1 MKRTILTAVSLLFLF
16 VLPPH
21 LSAGPRSWQQ
31 AQKIAERIGC
41 WAKNSVAPMTPGN
54 VFLKMGDKETAV
66 PLKLTNWGDT
76 EVTSISYTFYYT
88 DKQVSEGPFVLNLD
102 QTLKDGETREVKI
115 PIKPG
120 QKLGKEELLFN
131 ITQVNGQYN
140 EASAGYAYLTCCT
153 VNKMPHKR
161 VLVEDYAGMWCWH
174 CPIGLVATDAIARM
188 YPDDVV
194 AVSVHKTDDIS
205 KVVSRGVYEGL
216 IDRYAVTVPA
226 VWVARDNKA
235 AGFDITDAFKIEK
248 SKVTYMNMEVDAEW
262 DENGNNIRVKTQVE
276 PCMLP
281 DEGETFAIGYVMT
294 ASGLS
299 DDKWRQESNYAEY
312 SSDSY
317 KDAPEEMKFYADAAN
332 YVEGW
337 SQVKGMVY
345 NHVAIE
351 SQGMDNGLEDSKMTD
366 FRADEVKTHST
377 TFEGVNK
384 YSVIRDRSK
393 IEIAAVL
400 FNTKT
405 GKIEN
410 AARCSVRNHGTTGI
424 RPNLVQ
430 EQKKTEGIYDMQGRK
445 VNGKPTPGIY
455 IVNGK
460 KTVIR

>member
-1 MKRTILTAVSLLFLF
+1 MKRTILTAVSLLILF

-21 LSAGPRSWQQ
+21 LSAGPQSWQQ

-54 VFLKMGDKETAV
+54 VFLKMGDTETVV

-76 EVTSISYTFYYT
+76 EVSSISYTFYYT
-88 DKQVSEGPFVLNLD
+88 DKQVSEGPFVLNFD
-102 QTLKDGETREVKI
+102 QPLKDGETREVKI

-120 QKLGKEELLFN
+120 PKLGKEEVLFN

-205 KVVSRGVYEGL
+205 KVVSRWVYEGL
-216 IDRYAVTVPA
+216 IDRYAVMVPA

-235 AGFDITDAFKIEK
+235 AGFDIT
-248 SKVTYMNMEVDAEW
+248 
-262 DENGNNIRVKTQVE
+262 
-276 PCMLP
+276 
-281 DEGETFAIGYVMT
+281 
-294 ASGLS
+294 
-299 DDKWRQESNYAEY
+299 
-312 SSDSY
+312 
-317 KDAPEEMKFYADAAN
+317 DAAN

-430 EQKKTEGIYDMQGRK
+430 EQKKQEGIYDMQGRK

>member
-1 MKRTILTAVSLLFLF
+1 MKRTILTAVSLLILF

-21 LSAGPRSWQQ
+21 LSAGPQSWQQ

-88 DKQVSEGPFVLNLD
+88 DKQVSEGPFVLNFD
-102 QTLKDGETREVKI
+102 QPLKNGETREVKI

-205 KVVSRGVYEGL
+205 KVVSRWVYEGL
-216 IDRYAVTVPA
+216 IDRYAVTVPS

-235 AGFDITDAFKIEK
+235 AGFDIT
-248 SKVTYMNMEVDAEW
+248 
-262 DENGNNIRVKTQVE
+262 
-276 PCMLP
+276 
-281 DEGETFAIGYVMT
+281 
-294 ASGLS
+294 
-299 DDKWRQESNYAEY
+299 
-312 SSDSY
+312 
-317 KDAPEEMKFYADAAN
+317 DAAN

>member
-1 MKRTILTAVSLLFLF
+1 MKRTILTAVSLLILF

-21 LSAGPRSWQQ
+21 LSAGPQSWQQ

-54 VFLKMGDKETAV
+54 VFLKMGDKETVV

-88 DKQVSEGPFVLNLD
+88 DKQVSEGPFVLNFD
-102 QTLKDGETREVKI
+102 QPLKDGETREVKI

-205 KVVSRGVYEGL
+205 KVVSRLVYEGL
-216 IDRYAVTVPA
+216 IDCYAVTVPA

-235 AGFDITDAFKIEK
+235 AGFDIT
-248 SKVTYMNMEVDAEW
+248 
-262 DENGNNIRVKTQVE
+262 
-276 PCMLP
+276 
-281 DEGETFAIGYVMT
+281 
-294 ASGLS
+294 
-299 DDKWRQESNYAEY
+299 
-312 SSDSY
+312 
-317 KDAPEEMKFYADAAN
+317 DAAN

-445 VNGKPTPGIY
+445 VNSKPTPGIY

-460 KTVIR
+460 KMVIR

>member
-1 MKRTILTAVSLLFLF
+1 MKRTILTAVSLLILF

-21 LSAGPRSWQQ
+21 LSAEPQSWQQ

-54 VFLKMGDKETAV
+54 VFLKMGDKETVV

-88 DKQVSEGPFVLNLD
+88 DKQVSEGPFVLNFD
-102 QTLKDGETREVKI
+102 QPLKNGETREVKI

-205 KVVSRGVYEGL
+205 KVVSRSVYEGL

-235 AGFDITDAFKIEK
+235 AGFDIT
-248 SKVTYMNMEVDAEW
+248 
-262 DENGNNIRVKTQVE
+262 
-276 PCMLP
+276 
-281 DEGETFAIGYVMT
+281 
-294 ASGLS
+294 
-299 DDKWRQESNYAEY
+299 
-312 SSDSY
+312 
-317 KDAPEEMKFYADAAN
+317 DAAN

-424 RPNLVQ
+424 RSNLVQ
-430 EQKKTEGIYDMQGRK
+430 EQKKQEGIYDMQGRK

>member
-1 MKRTILTAVSLLFLF
+1 MKRTILTAVSLLILF

-21 LSAGPRSWQQ
+21 LSAGPQSWQQ

-54 VFLKMGDKETAV
+54 VFLKMGDKETVV

-88 DKQVSEGPFVLNLD
+88 DKQVSEGPFVLNFD
-102 QTLKDGETREVKI
+102 QPLKDGETREVKI

-194 AVSVHKTDDIS
+194 AVSIHKTDDIS
-205 KVVSRGVYEGL
+205 KVVSRRVYEGL

-235 AGFDITDAFKIEK
+235 AGFDIT
-248 SKVTYMNMEVDAEW
+248 
-262 DENGNNIRVKTQVE
+262 
-276 PCMLP
+276 
-281 DEGETFAIGYVMT
+281 
-294 ASGLS
+294 
-299 DDKWRQESNYAEY
+299 
-312 SSDSY
+312 
-317 KDAPEEMKFYADAAN
+317 DAAN

-351 SQGMDNGLEDSKMTD
+351 SQGMDNGLEDSKMTG

-430 EQKKTEGIYDMQGRK
+430 KQKKTEGIYDMQGRK

>member
-1 MKRTILTAVSLLFLF
+1 MKRTILTAVSLLILF

-21 LSAGPRSWQQ
+21 LSAGPQSWQQ

-54 VFLKMGDKETAV
+54 VFLKMGDKETVV

-88 DKQVSEGPFVLNLD
+88 DKQVSEGPFVLNFD
-102 QTLKDGETREVKI
+102 QPLKDGETREVKI

-194 AVSVHKTDDIS
+194 AVSVHKTGDIS
-205 KVVSRGVYEGL
+205 KVVSRSVYEGL

-235 AGFDITDAFKIEK
+235 AGFDIT
-248 SKVTYMNMEVDAEW
+248 
-262 DENGNNIRVKTQVE
+262 
-276 PCMLP
+276 
-281 DEGETFAIGYVMT
+281 
-294 ASGLS
+294 
-299 DDKWRQESNYAEY
+299 
-312 SSDSY
+312 
-317 KDAPEEMKFYADAAN
+317 DAAN

-430 EQKKTEGIYDMQGRK
+430 EQKKPEGIYDMQGRK

>member
-1 MKRTILTAVSLLFLF
+1 MKRTILTAVSLLILF

-88 DKQVSEGPFVLNLD
+88 DKQVSEGPFVLHLD
-102 QTLKDGETREVKI
+102 QPLKDGETREVKI

-120 QKLGKEELLFN
+120 QKLGKEEVLFN

-140 EASAGYAYLTCCT
+140 EASAGYTYLTCCT

-161 VLVEDYAGMWCWH
+161 VLVEDYAGMWCPH

-205 KVVSRGVYEGL
+205 KVVSRWVYEGL

-235 AGFDITDAFKIEK
+235 AGFDIT
-248 SKVTYMNMEVDAEW
+248 
-262 DENGNNIRVKTQVE
+262 
-276 PCMLP
+276 
-281 DEGETFAIGYVMT
+281 
-294 ASGLS
+294 
-299 DDKWRQESNYAEY
+299 
-312 SSDSY
+312 
-317 KDAPEEMKFYADAAN
+317 DAAN

>member
-1 MKRTILTAVSLLFLF
+1 MKRTILTAVSLLILF

-21 LSAGPRSWQQ
+21 LSAGPQSWQQ

-54 VFLKMGDKETAV
+54 VFLKMGDKETVV

-88 DKQVSEGPFVLNLD
+88 DKQVSEGPFVLNFD
-102 QTLKDGETREVKI
+102 QPLKDGETREVKI
-115 PIKPG
+115 PIKLG
-120 QKLGKEELLFN
+120 QKLGKEEVLFN

-153 VNKMPHKR
+153 VNKMLHKR

-205 KVVSRGVYEGL
+205 KVVSRWVYEGL

-235 AGFDITDAFKIEK
+235 AGFDIT
-248 SKVTYMNMEVDAEW
+248 
-262 DENGNNIRVKTQVE
+262 
-276 PCMLP
+276 
-281 DEGETFAIGYVMT
+281 
-294 ASGLS
+294 
-299 DDKWRQESNYAEY
+299 
-312 SSDSY
+312 
-317 KDAPEEMKFYADAAN
+317 DAAN

-393 IEIAAVL
+393 IEIAVVL

-430 EQKKTEGIYDMQGRK
+430 KQKKTEGIYDMQGRK

>member
-1 MKRTILTAVSLLFLF
+1 MKRTILTAVSLLILF

-21 LSAGPRSWQQ
+21 LSAGPQSWQQ

-88 DKQVSEGPFVLNLD
+88 DKQVSEGPFVLHLD
-102 QTLKDGETREVKI
+102 QPLKDGETREVKI

-235 AGFDITDAFKIEK
+235 AGFDITDA
-248 SKVTYMNMEVDAEW
+248 
-262 DENGNNIRVKTQVE
+262 
-276 PCMLP
+276 
-281 DEGETFAIGYVMT
+281 
-294 ASGLS
+294 
-299 DDKWRQESNYAEY
+299 
-312 SSDSY
+312 
-317 KDAPEEMKFYADAAN
+317 AN

-377 TFEGVNK
+377 TFEGVNQ

-430 EQKKTEGIYDMQGRK
+430 EQKKPEGIYDMQGRK

>member
-1 MKRTILTAVSLLFLF
+1 MKRTILTAVSLLILF

-21 LSAGPRSWQQ
+21 LSAGPQSWQQ

-54 VFLKMGDKETAV
+54 VFLKMGDKETVV

-88 DKQVSEGPFVLNLD
+88 DKQVSEGPFVLNFD
-102 QTLKDGETREVKI
+102 QPLKDGETREVKI

-205 KVVSRGVYEGL
+205 KVVSRWVYEGL
-216 IDRYAVTVPA
+216 IDRYAVTVPS
-226 VWVARDNKA
+226 VWLARDNKA
-235 AGFDITDAFKIEK
+235 AGFDIT
-248 SKVTYMNMEVDAEW
+248 
-262 DENGNNIRVKTQVE
+262 
-276 PCMLP
+276 
-281 DEGETFAIGYVMT
+281 
-294 ASGLS
+294 
-299 DDKWRQESNYAEY
+299 
-312 SSDSY
+312 
-317 KDAPEEMKFYADAAN
+317 DAAN

-377 TFEGVNK
+377 TFEGVNQ

>member
-1 MKRTILTAVSLLFLF
+1 MKRTILTAVSLLILF

-21 LSAGPRSWQQ
+21 LSAGPQSWQQ

-54 VFLKMGDKETAV
+54 VFLKMGDKETVV

-88 DKQVSEGPFVLNLD
+88 DKQVSEGPFVLNFD
-102 QTLKDGETREVKI
+102 QPLKDGETREVKI

-205 KVVSRGVYEGL
+205 KVVSRLVYEGL
-216 IDRYAVTVPA
+216 IDRYAVTVPS

-235 AGFDITDAFKIEK
+235 AGFDIT
-248 SKVTYMNMEVDAEW
+248 
-262 DENGNNIRVKTQVE
+262 
-276 PCMLP
+276 
-281 DEGETFAIGYVMT
+281 
-294 ASGLS
+294 
-299 DDKWRQESNYAEY
+299 
-312 SSDSY
+312 
-317 KDAPEEMKFYADAAN
+317 DAAN

-430 EQKKTEGIYDMQGRK
+430 EQKKQEGIFDMQGRK

>member
-1 MKRTILTAVSLLFLF
+1 
-16 VLPPH
+16 
-21 LSAGPRSWQQ
+21 
-31 AQKIAERIGC
+31 
-41 WAKNSVAPMTPGN
+41 MTPGN

-88 DKQVSEGPFVLNLD
+88 DKQVSEGPFVLHFD
-102 QTLKDGETREVKI
+102 QPLKDGETREVKI

-161 VLVEDYAGMWCWH
+161 VLVEDYAGMLCSH

-194 AVSVHKTDDIS
+194 AVSVHKIDDIS
-205 KVVSRGVYEGL
+205 KVVSRWVYEGL
-216 IDRYAVTVPA
+216 IARYAVTVPA

-235 AGFDITDAFKIEK
+235 AGFDIT
-248 SKVTYMNMEVDAEW
+248 
-262 DENGNNIRVKTQVE
+262 
-276 PCMLP
+276 
-281 DEGETFAIGYVMT
+281 
-294 ASGLS
+294 
-299 DDKWRQESNYAEY
+299 
-312 SSDSY
+312 
-317 KDAPEEMKFYADAAN
+317 DAAN

-430 EQKKTEGIYDMQGRK
+430 EQKKPEGIYDMQGRK

>member
-1 MKRTILTAVSLLFLF
+1 MKRTILTAVSLLILF

-21 LSAGPRSWQQ
+21 LSAGPQSWQQ

-54 VFLKMGDKETAV
+54 VFLKMGDKETVV

-88 DKQVSEGPFVLNLD
+88 DKQVSEGPFVLNFD
-102 QTLKDGETREVKI
+102 QPLKDGETREAKI

-205 KVVSRGVYEGL
+205 KVVSRSVYEGL

-235 AGFDITDAFKIEK
+235 AGFDIT
-248 SKVTYMNMEVDAEW
+248 
-262 DENGNNIRVKTQVE
+262 
-276 PCMLP
+276 
-281 DEGETFAIGYVMT
+281 
-294 ASGLS
+294 
-299 DDKWRQESNYAEY
+299 
-312 SSDSY
+312 
-317 KDAPEEMKFYADAAN
+317 DAAN

>member
-1 MKRTILTAVSLLFLF
+1 MKRTILTAVSLLILF

-21 LSAGPRSWQQ
+21 LSAGPQSWQQ

-54 VFLKMGDKETAV
+54 VFLKMGDKETVV

-88 DKQVSEGPFVLNLD
+88 DKQVSEGPFVLNFD
-102 QTLKDGETREVKI
+102 QPLKNGETREVKI

-205 KVVSRGVYEGL
+205 KVVSRWVYEGL
-216 IDRYAVTVPA
+216 IDRYAVMVPA

-235 AGFDITDAFKIEK
+235 AGFDIT
-248 SKVTYMNMEVDAEW
+248 
-262 DENGNNIRVKTQVE
+262 
-276 PCMLP
+276 
-281 DEGETFAIGYVMT
+281 
-294 ASGLS
+294 
-299 DDKWRQESNYAEY
+299 
-312 SSDSY
+312 
-317 KDAPEEMKFYADAAN
+317 DAAN

-430 EQKKTEGIYDMQGRK
+430 EQKKQEGIYDMQGRK

>member
-1 MKRTILTAVSLLFLF
+1 MKRTILTAVSLLILF

-21 LSAGPRSWQQ
+21 LSAGPQSWQQ

-54 VFLKMGDKETAV
+54 VFLKMGDKETVV

-88 DKQVSEGPFVLNLD
+88 DKQVSEGSFVLNFD
-102 QTLKDGETREVKI
+102 QPLKDGETREVKI

-205 KVVSRGVYEGL
+205 KVVSRWVYEGL
-216 IDRYAVTVPA
+216 IDRYAVTVPS

-235 AGFDITDAFKIEK
+235 AGFDITDA
-248 SKVTYMNMEVDAEW
+248 
-262 DENGNNIRVKTQVE
+262 
-276 PCMLP
+276 
-281 DEGETFAIGYVMT
+281 
-294 ASGLS
+294 
-299 DDKWRQESNYAEY
+299 
-312 SSDSY
+312 
-317 KDAPEEMKFYADAAN
+317 AN

-337 SQVKGMVY
+337 LQVKGMVY

-430 EQKKTEGIYDMQGRK
+430 EQKKQEGIYDMQGRK

>member
-1 MKRTILTAVSLLFLF
+1 MKRTILTAVSLLILF

-21 LSAGPRSWQQ
+21 LSAGPQSWQQ

-54 VFLKMGDKETAV
+54 VFLKMGDKETVV

-88 DKQVSEGPFVLNLD
+88 DKQVSEGPFVLNFD
-102 QTLKDGETREVKI
+102 QPLKNGETREVKI

-205 KVVSRGVYEGL
+205 KVVSRLVYEGL
-216 IDRYAVTVPA
+216 IDRYAVTVPS

-235 AGFDITDAFKIEK
+235 AGFDIT
-248 SKVTYMNMEVDAEW
+248 
-262 DENGNNIRVKTQVE
+262 
-276 PCMLP
+276 
-281 DEGETFAIGYVMT
+281 
-294 ASGLS
+294 
-299 DDKWRQESNYAEY
+299 
-312 SSDSY
+312 
-317 KDAPEEMKFYADAAN
+317 DAAN

-430 EQKKTEGIYDMQGRK
+430 EQKKQEGIYDMQGRK

-460 KTVIR
+460 KMVIR

>member
-1 MKRTILTAVSLLFLF
+1 MKRTILTAVSLLILF

-21 LSAGPRSWQQ
+21 LSAGPQSWQQ

-54 VFLKMGDKETAV
+54 VFLKMGDKETVV

-88 DKQVSEGPFVLNLD
+88 DKQVSEGPFVLNFD
-102 QTLKDGETREVKI
+102 QPLKDGETREVKI

-205 KVVSRGVYEGL
+205 KVVSRLVYEGL
-216 IDRYAVTVPA
+216 IDRYAVTVPS

-235 AGFDITDAFKIEK
+235 AGFDIT
-248 SKVTYMNMEVDAEW
+248 
-262 DENGNNIRVKTQVE
+262 
-276 PCMLP
+276 
-281 DEGETFAIGYVMT
+281 
-294 ASGLS
+294 
-299 DDKWRQESNYAEY
+299 
-312 SSDSY
+312 
-317 KDAPEEMKFYADAAN
+317 DAAN

-366 FRADEVKTHST
+366 FRVDEVKTHST

-430 EQKKTEGIYDMQGRK
+430 EQKKPEGIYDMQGRK

>member
-1 MKRTILTAVSLLFLF
+1 MKRTILTAVSLLILF

-21 LSAGPRSWQQ
+21 LSAGPQSWQQ

-54 VFLKMGDKETAV
+54 VFLKMGDKETVV

-88 DKQVSEGPFVLNLD
+88 DKQVSEGPFVLNFD
-102 QTLKDGETREVKI
+102 QPLKDGETREVKI

-205 KVVSRGVYEGL
+205 KVVSRWVYEGL

-235 AGFDITDAFKIEK
+235 AGFDIT
-248 SKVTYMNMEVDAEW
+248 
-262 DENGNNIRVKTQVE
+262 
-276 PCMLP
+276 
-281 DEGETFAIGYVMT
+281 
-294 ASGLS
+294 
-299 DDKWRQESNYAEY
+299 
-312 SSDSY
+312 
-317 KDAPEEMKFYADAAN
+317 DAAN

-384 YSVIRDRSK
+384 YGVIRDRSK

-430 EQKKTEGIYDMQGRK
+430 EQKKQEGIYDMQGRK

>member
-1 MKRTILTAVSLLFLF
+1 MKRTILTAVSLLILF

-21 LSAGPRSWQQ
+21 LSAGPQSWQQ

-54 VFLKMGDKETAV
+54 VFLKMGDKETVV

-88 DKQVSEGPFVLNLD
+88 DKQVSEGPFVLNFD
-102 QTLKDGETREVKI
+102 QPLKDGETREVKI

-205 KVVSRGVYEGL
+205 KVVSRLVYEGL

-235 AGFDITDAFKIEK
+235 AGFDIT
-248 SKVTYMNMEVDAEW
+248 
-262 DENGNNIRVKTQVE
+262 
-276 PCMLP
+276 
-281 DEGETFAIGYVMT
+281 
-294 ASGLS
+294 
-299 DDKWRQESNYAEY
+299 
-312 SSDSY
+312 
-317 KDAPEEMKFYADAAN
+317 DAAN

-424 RPNLVQ
+424 RSNLVQ
-430 EQKKTEGIYDMQGRK
+430 EQKKQEGIYDMQGRK

-460 KTVIR
+460 KMVIR

>member
-1 MKRTILTAVSLLFLF
+1 MKRTILTAVSLLILF

-21 LSAGPRSWQQ
+21 LSAGPQSWQQ

-54 VFLKMGDKETAV
+54 VFLKMGDKETVV

-88 DKQVSEGPFVLNLD
+88 DKQVSEGPFVLNFD
-102 QTLKDGETREVKI
+102 QPLKDGETREVKI

-205 KVVSRGVYEGL
+205 KVVSRLVYEGL
-216 IDRYAVTVPA
+216 IDRYAVTVPS

-235 AGFDITDAFKIEK
+235 AGFDIT
-248 SKVTYMNMEVDAEW
+248 
-262 DENGNNIRVKTQVE
+262 
-276 PCMLP
+276 
-281 DEGETFAIGYVMT
+281 
-294 ASGLS
+294 
-299 DDKWRQESNYAEY
+299 
-312 SSDSY
+312 
-317 KDAPEEMKFYADAAN
+317 DAAN

-424 RPNLVQ
+424 RPNLVL

>member
-1 MKRTILTAVSLLFLF
+1 MKRTILTAVSLLILF

-21 LSAGPRSWQQ
+21 LSAGPQSWQQ

-54 VFLKMGDKETAV
+54 VFLKMGDKETVV

-88 DKQVSEGPFVLNLD
+88 DKQVSEGPFVLNFD
-102 QTLKDGETREVKI
+102 QPLKDGETREVKI

-205 KVVSRGVYEGL
+205 KVVSRLVYEGL
-216 IDRYAVTVPA
+216 IDRYAVTVPS

-235 AGFDITDAFKIEK
+235 AGFDIT
-248 SKVTYMNMEVDAEW
+248 
-262 DENGNNIRVKTQVE
+262 
-276 PCMLP
+276 
-281 DEGETFAIGYVMT
+281 
-294 ASGLS
+294 
-299 DDKWRQESNYAEY
+299 
-312 SSDSY
+312 
-317 KDAPEEMKFYADAAN
+317 DAAN

>member
-1 MKRTILTAVSLLFLF
+1 MKRTILTAVSLLILF

-21 LSAGPRSWQQ
+21 LSAGPQSWQQ

-54 VFLKMGDKETAV
+54 VFLKMWDKETVV

-88 DKQVSEGPFVLNLD
+88 DKQVSEGPFVLNFD
-102 QTLKDGETREVKI
+102 QPLKDGETREVKI

-205 KVVSRGVYEGL
+205 KVVSRWVYEGL

-235 AGFDITDAFKIEK
+235 AGFDIT
-248 SKVTYMNMEVDAEW
+248 
-262 DENGNNIRVKTQVE
+262 
-276 PCMLP
+276 
-281 DEGETFAIGYVMT
+281 
-294 ASGLS
+294 
-299 DDKWRQESNYAEY
+299 
-312 SSDSY
+312 
-317 KDAPEEMKFYADAAN
+317 DAAN

-366 FRADEVKTHST
+366 FRADEVKTQST

>member
-1 MKRTILTAVSLLFLF
+1 MKRTILTAVSLLILF

-21 LSAGPRSWQQ
+21 LSAGPQSWQQ

-54 VFLKMGDKETAV
+54 VFLKMGDKETVV

-88 DKQVSEGPFVLNLD
+88 DKQVSEGPFVLNFD
-102 QTLKDGETREVKI
+102 QPLKNGETREVKI

-205 KVVSRGVYEGL
+205 KVVSRWVYEGL
-216 IDRYAVTVPA
+216 IDRYAVTVPS

-235 AGFDITDAFKIEK
+235 AGFDIT
-248 SKVTYMNMEVDAEW
+248 
-262 DENGNNIRVKTQVE
+262 
-276 PCMLP
+276 
-281 DEGETFAIGYVMT
+281 
-294 ASGLS
+294 
-299 DDKWRQESNYAEY
+299 
-312 SSDSY
+312 
-317 KDAPEEMKFYADAAN
+317 DAAN

-430 EQKKTEGIYDMQGRK
+430 EQKKQEGIYDMQGRK
-445 VNGKPTPGIY
+445 VNGKPTTGIY

>member
-1 MKRTILTAVSLLFLF
+1 MKRTILTAVSLLILF

-21 LSAGPRSWQQ
+21 LSAGPQSWQQ

-54 VFLKMGDKETAV
+54 IFLKMGDKETVV

-88 DKQVSEGPFVLNLD
+88 DKQVSEGPFVLNFD
-102 QTLKDGETREVKI
+102 QPLKDGETREVKI

-205 KVVSRGVYEGL
+205 KVVSRLVYEGL
-216 IDRYAVTVPA
+216 IDRYAVTVPS

-235 AGFDITDAFKIEK
+235 AGFDIT
-248 SKVTYMNMEVDAEW
+248 
-262 DENGNNIRVKTQVE
+262 
-276 PCMLP
+276 
-281 DEGETFAIGYVMT
+281 
-294 ASGLS
+294 
-299 DDKWRQESNYAEY
+299 
-312 SSDSY
+312 
-317 KDAPEEMKFYADAAN
+317 DAAN

-351 SQGMDNGLEDSKMTD
+351 SQGMDNGLEDSKMTG

-430 EQKKTEGIYDMQGRK
+430 EQKKPEGIYDMQGRK

>member
-1 MKRTILTAVSLLFLF
+1 MKRTILTAVSLLILF

-21 LSAGPRSWQQ
+21 LSAGPQSWQQ

-54 VFLKMGDKETAV
+54 VFLKMGDKETVV

-88 DKQVSEGPFVLNLD
+88 DKQVSEGPFVLNFD
-102 QTLKDGETREVKI
+102 QPLKDGETREVKI

-205 KVVSRGVYEGL
+205 KVVSRRVYEGL
-216 IDRYAVTVPA
+216 IDRYAVTVPS

-235 AGFDITDAFKIEK
+235 AGFDIT
-248 SKVTYMNMEVDAEW
+248 
-262 DENGNNIRVKTQVE
+262 
-276 PCMLP
+276 
-281 DEGETFAIGYVMT
+281 
-294 ASGLS
+294 
-299 DDKWRQESNYAEY
+299 
-312 SSDSY
+312 
-317 KDAPEEMKFYADAAN
+317 DAAN

-430 EQKKTEGIYDMQGRK
+430 EQKKTEGIFDMQGRK

>member
-1 MKRTILTAVSLLFLF
+1 MKRTILTAVSLLILF

-21 LSAGPRSWQQ
+21 LSAGPQSWQQ

-54 VFLKMGDKETAV
+54 VFLKMGDKETVV

-88 DKQVSEGPFVLNLD
+88 DKQVSEGPFVLNFD
-102 QTLKDGETREVKI
+102 QPLKDGETREVKI

-205 KVVSRGVYEGL
+205 KVVSRLVYEGL
-216 IDRYAVTVPA
+216 IDRYAVTVPS

-235 AGFDITDAFKIEK
+235 AGFDIT
-248 SKVTYMNMEVDAEW
+248 
-262 DENGNNIRVKTQVE
+262 
-276 PCMLP
+276 
-281 DEGETFAIGYVMT
+281 
-294 ASGLS
+294 
-299 DDKWRQESNYAEY
+299 
-312 SSDSY
+312 
-317 KDAPEEMKFYADAAN
+317 DAAN

-351 SQGMDNGLEDSKMTD
+351 SQGLDNGLEDSKMTD

-430 EQKKTEGIYDMQGRK
+430 EQKKPEGIYDMQGRK

>member
-1 MKRTILTAVSLLFLF
+1 MKRTILTAVSLLILF

-21 LSAGPRSWQQ
+21 LSAGPQSWQQ

-54 VFLKMGDKETAV
+54 VFLKMGDKETVV

-88 DKQVSEGPFVLNLD
+88 DKQVSEGPFVLNFD
-102 QTLKDGETREVKI
+102 QPLKDGETREVEI

-205 KVVSRGVYEGL
+205 KVVSRRVYEGL

-235 AGFDITDAFKIEK
+235 AGFDIT
-248 SKVTYMNMEVDAEW
+248 
-262 DENGNNIRVKTQVE
+262 
-276 PCMLP
+276 
-281 DEGETFAIGYVMT
+281 
-294 ASGLS
+294 
-299 DDKWRQESNYAEY
+299 
-312 SSDSY
+312 
-317 KDAPEEMKFYADAAN
+317 DAAN

-430 EQKKTEGIYDMQGRK
+430 EQKKQEGIFDMQGRK
-445 VNGKPTPGIY
+445 VNGKPKPGIY

>member
-1 MKRTILTAVSLLFLF
+1 MKRTILTAVSLLILF

-21 LSAGPRSWQQ
+21 LSAGPQSWQQ

-54 VFLKMGDKETAV
+54 VFLKMGDKETVV

-88 DKQVSEGPFVLNLD
+88 DKQVSEGPFVLNFD
-102 QTLKDGETREVKI
+102 QPLKDGETREVKI

-131 ITQVNGQYN
+131 IPQVNGQYN

-205 KVVSRGVYEGL
+205 KVVSRLVYEGL
-216 IDRYAVTVPA
+216 IDRYAVTVPS

-235 AGFDITDAFKIEK
+235 AGFDIT
-248 SKVTYMNMEVDAEW
+248 
-262 DENGNNIRVKTQVE
+262 
-276 PCMLP
+276 
-281 DEGETFAIGYVMT
+281 
-294 ASGLS
+294 
-299 DDKWRQESNYAEY
+299 
-312 SSDSY
+312 
-317 KDAPEEMKFYADAAN
+317 DAAN

-430 EQKKTEGIYDMQGRK
+430 EQKKPEGIYDMQGRK

>member
-1 MKRTILTAVSLLFLF
+1 MKRTILTAVSLLILF

-21 LSAGPRSWQQ
+21 LSAGPQSWQQ

-54 VFLKMGDKETAV
+54 VFLKMGDKETVV

-88 DKQVSEGPFVLNLD
+88 DKQVSEGPFVLNFD
-102 QTLKDGETREVKI
+102 QPLKDGETREVKI

-205 KVVSRGVYEGL
+205 KVVSRLVYEGL
-216 IDRYAVTVPA
+216 IDRYAVTVPS

-235 AGFDITDAFKIEK
+235 AGFDIT
-248 SKVTYMNMEVDAEW
+248 
-262 DENGNNIRVKTQVE
+262 
-276 PCMLP
+276 
-281 DEGETFAIGYVMT
+281 
-294 ASGLS
+294 
-299 DDKWRQESNYAEY
+299 
-312 SSDSY
+312 
-317 KDAPEEMKFYADAAN
+317 DAAN

-410 AARCSVRNHGTTGI
+410 AARCSVRNHDTTGI

>member
-1 MKRTILTAVSLLFLF
+1 MKRTILTAVSLLILF

-21 LSAGPRSWQQ
+21 LSAGPQSWQQ

-54 VFLKMGDKETAV
+54 VFLKMGDKETVV

-88 DKQVSEGPFVLNLD
+88 DKQVSEGPFVLNFD
-102 QTLKDGETREVKI
+102 QPLKDGETREVKI

-205 KVVSRGVYEGL
+205 KVVSRWVYEGL
-216 IDRYAVTVPA
+216 IDRYAVTVPS

-235 AGFDITDAFKIEK
+235 AGFDIT
-248 SKVTYMNMEVDAEW
+248 
-262 DENGNNIRVKTQVE
+262 
-276 PCMLP
+276 
-281 DEGETFAIGYVMT
+281 
-294 ASGLS
+294 
-299 DDKWRQESNYAEY
+299 
-312 SSDSY
+312 
-317 KDAPEEMKFYADAAN
+317 DAAN

-366 FRADEVKTHST
+366 FRADEVKTQST

>member
-1 MKRTILTAVSLLFLF
+1 MKRTILTAVSLLILF

-21 LSAGPRSWQQ
+21 LSAGPQSWQQ

-54 VFLKMGDKETAV
+54 VFLKMGDKETVV

-88 DKQVSEGPFVLNLD
+88 DKQVSEGPFVLNFD
-102 QTLKDGETREVKI
+102 QPLKNGETREVKI

-205 KVVSRGVYEGL
+205 KVVSRWVYEGL

-235 AGFDITDAFKIEK
+235 AGFDIT
-248 SKVTYMNMEVDAEW
+248 
-262 DENGNNIRVKTQVE
+262 
-276 PCMLP
+276 
-281 DEGETFAIGYVMT
+281 
-294 ASGLS
+294 
-299 DDKWRQESNYAEY
+299 
-312 SSDSY
+312 
-317 KDAPEEMKFYADAAN
+317 DAAN

-377 TFEGVNK
+377 TFEGVNQ

-430 EQKKTEGIYDMQGRK
+430 EQKKPEGIYDMQGRK

>member
-1 MKRTILTAVSLLFLF
+1 MKRTILTAVSLLILF

-21 LSAGPRSWQQ
+21 LSAGPQSWQQ

-54 VFLKMGDKETAV
+54 VFLKMGDKETVV

-88 DKQVSEGPFVLNLD
+88 DKQVSEGPFVLNFD
-102 QTLKDGETREVKI
+102 QPLKDGETREVKI

-205 KVVSRGVYEGL
+205 KVVSRWVYEGL

-235 AGFDITDAFKIEK
+235 AGFDIT
-248 SKVTYMNMEVDAEW
+248 
-262 DENGNNIRVKTQVE
+262 
-276 PCMLP
+276 
-281 DEGETFAIGYVMT
+281 
-294 ASGLS
+294 
-299 DDKWRQESNYAEY
+299 
-312 SSDSY
+312 
-317 KDAPEEMKFYADAAN
+317 DAAN

-430 EQKKTEGIYDMQGRK
+430 EQKKPEGIYDMQGRK
-445 VNGKPTPGIY
+445 VNGKPTLGIY

>member
-1 MKRTILTAVSLLFLF
+1 MKRTILTTVSLLILF

-21 LSAGPRSWQQ
+21 LSAGPQSWQQ
-31 AQKIAERIGC
+31 AQNIAERIGC

-54 VFLKMGDKETAV
+54 VFLKMGDKETVV

-88 DKQVSEGPFVLNLD
+88 DKQVSEGPFVLNFD
-102 QTLKDGETREVKI
+102 QPLKNGETREVKI

-205 KVVSRGVYEGL
+205 KVVSRWVYEGL

-235 AGFDITDAFKIEK
+235 AGFDIT
-248 SKVTYMNMEVDAEW
+248 
-262 DENGNNIRVKTQVE
+262 
-276 PCMLP
+276 
-281 DEGETFAIGYVMT
+281 
-294 ASGLS
+294 
-299 DDKWRQESNYAEY
+299 
-312 SSDSY
+312 
-317 KDAPEEMKFYADAAN
+317 DAAN

-430 EQKKTEGIYDMQGRK
+430 EQKKSEGIYDMQGRK

>member
-1 MKRTILTAVSLLFLF
+1 MKRTILTAVSLLILF

-21 LSAGPRSWQQ
+21 LSAGPQSWQQ

-54 VFLKMGDKETAV
+54 VFLKMGDKETVV

-88 DKQVSEGPFVLNLD
+88 DKQVSEGPFVLNFD
-102 QTLKDGETREVKI
+102 QPLKDGETREVKI

-205 KVVSRGVYEGL
+205 KVVSRRVYEGL
-216 IDRYAVTVPA
+216 IDRYAVTVPS

-235 AGFDITDAFKIEK
+235 AGFDIT
-248 SKVTYMNMEVDAEW
+248 
-262 DENGNNIRVKTQVE
+262 
-276 PCMLP
+276 
-281 DEGETFAIGYVMT
+281 
-294 ASGLS
+294 
-299 DDKWRQESNYAEY
+299 
-312 SSDSY
+312 
-317 KDAPEEMKFYADAAN
+317 DAAN

-351 SQGMDNGLEDSKMTD
+351 SQGMDNGLEESKMTD

>member
-1 MKRTILTAVSLLFLF
+1 MKRTILTAVSLLILF

-21 LSAGPRSWQQ
+21 LSAGPQSWQQ

-54 VFLKMGDKETAV
+54 VFLKMGNKETVV

-88 DKQVSEGPFVLNLD
+88 DKQVSEGPFVLNFD
-102 QTLKDGETREVKI
+102 QPLKDGETREVKI
-115 PIKPG
+115 PIRPG

-205 KVVSRGVYEGL
+205 KVVSRWVYEGL

-235 AGFDITDAFKIEK
+235 AGFDIT
-248 SKVTYMNMEVDAEW
+248 
-262 DENGNNIRVKTQVE
+262 
-276 PCMLP
+276 
-281 DEGETFAIGYVMT
+281 
-294 ASGLS
+294 
-299 DDKWRQESNYAEY
+299 
-312 SSDSY
+312 
-317 KDAPEEMKFYADAAN
+317 DAAN

-377 TFEGVNK
+377 TFEGVNQ

-430 EQKKTEGIYDMQGRK
+430 EQKKQEGIYDMQGRK

>member
-1 MKRTILTAVSLLFLF
+1 MKRTILTAVLLLILF

-21 LSAGPRSWQQ
+21 LSAGPQSWQQ

-54 VFLKMGDKETAV
+54 VFLKMGDKETVV

-88 DKQVSEGPFVLNLD
+88 DKQVSEGPFVLNFD
-102 QTLKDGETREVKI
+102 QPLKDGETREVKI

-194 AVSVHKTDDIS
+194 AVSVHKADDIS

-235 AGFDITDAFKIEK
+235 AGFDIT
-248 SKVTYMNMEVDAEW
+248 
-262 DENGNNIRVKTQVE
+262 
-276 PCMLP
+276 
-281 DEGETFAIGYVMT
+281 
-294 ASGLS
+294 
-299 DDKWRQESNYAEY
+299 
-312 SSDSY
+312 
-317 KDAPEEMKFYADAAN
+317 DAAN

-430 EQKKTEGIYDMQGRK
+430 EQKKPEGIYDMQGRK

>member
-1 MKRTILTAVSLLFLF
+1 MKRTILTAVSLLILF

-21 LSAGPRSWQQ
+21 LSAGPQSWQQ
-31 AQKIAERIGC
+31 AQNIAERIGC

-54 VFLKMGDKETAV
+54 VFLKMGDKETVV

-88 DKQVSEGPFVLNLD
+88 DKQVSEGPFVLNFY
-102 QTLKDGETREVKI
+102 QPLKDGETREVKI

-140 EASAGYAYLTCCT
+140 EASAGYAYLTCCM

-205 KVVSRGVYEGL
+205 KVVSRWVYDGL

-235 AGFDITDAFKIEK
+235 AGFDIT
-248 SKVTYMNMEVDAEW
+248 
-262 DENGNNIRVKTQVE
+262 
-276 PCMLP
+276 
-281 DEGETFAIGYVMT
+281 
-294 ASGLS
+294 
-299 DDKWRQESNYAEY
+299 
-312 SSDSY
+312 
-317 KDAPEEMKFYADAAN
+317 DAAN

-430 EQKKTEGIYDMQGRK
+430 EQKKPEGIYDMQGRK
-445 VNGKPTPGIY
+445 VNGKPKPGIY

>member
-1 MKRTILTAVSLLFLF
+1 MKRTILTAVSLLILF

-21 LSAGPRSWQQ
+21 LSAGPQSWQQ

-54 VFLKMGDKETAV
+54 VFLKMGDKETVV

-88 DKQVSEGPFVLNLD
+88 DKQVSEGPFVLNFD
-102 QTLKDGETREVKI
+102 QPLKNGETREVKI

-205 KVVSRGVYEGL
+205 KVVSRWVYEGL

-235 AGFDITDAFKIEK
+235 AGFDIT
-248 SKVTYMNMEVDAEW
+248 
-262 DENGNNIRVKTQVE
+262 
-276 PCMLP
+276 
-281 DEGETFAIGYVMT
+281 
-294 ASGLS
+294 
-299 DDKWRQESNYAEY
+299 
-312 SSDSY
+312 
-317 KDAPEEMKFYADAAN
+317 DAAN

-430 EQKKTEGIYDMQGRK
+430 EQKKQEGIFDMQGRK

>member
-1 MKRTILTAVSLLFLF
+1 MKRTILTAVSLLILF

-21 LSAGPRSWQQ
+21 LSAGPQSWQQ
-31 AQKIAERIGC
+31 AQKIAERIG

-54 VFLKMGDKETAV
+54 VFLKMGDKETVV

-88 DKQVSEGPFVLNLD
+88 DKQVSEGPFVLNFD
-102 QTLKDGETREVKI
+102 QPLKNGETREVKI

-205 KVVSRGVYEGL
+205 KVVSRWVYEGL
-216 IDRYAVTVPA
+216 IDRYAVTVPS

-235 AGFDITDAFKIEK
+235 AGFDIT
-248 SKVTYMNMEVDAEW
+248 
-262 DENGNNIRVKTQVE
+262 
-276 PCMLP
+276 
-281 DEGETFAIGYVMT
+281 
-294 ASGLS
+294 
-299 DDKWRQESNYAEY
+299 
-312 SSDSY
+312 
-317 KDAPEEMKFYADAAN
+317 DAAN

-430 EQKKTEGIYDMQGRK
+430 EQKKPEGIYDMQGRK

>member
-1 MKRTILTAVSLLFLF
+1 MKRTILTAVSLLILF

-21 LSAGPRSWQQ
+21 LSAGPQSWQQ

-54 VFLKMGDKETAV
+54 VFLKMGDKETVV

-88 DKQVSEGPFVLNLD
+88 DKQVSEGPFVLNFD
-102 QTLKDGETREVKI
+102 QPLKDGETREVKI

-153 VNKMPHKR
+153 VNKMPYKR

-205 KVVSRGVYEGL
+205 KVVSRWVYEGL
-216 IDRYAVTVPA
+216 IDRYAVTVPS

-235 AGFDITDAFKIEK
+235 AGFDIT
-248 SKVTYMNMEVDAEW
+248 
-262 DENGNNIRVKTQVE
+262 
-276 PCMLP
+276 
-281 DEGETFAIGYVMT
+281 
-294 ASGLS
+294 
-299 DDKWRQESNYAEY
+299 
-312 SSDSY
+312 
-317 KDAPEEMKFYADAAN
+317 DAAN

-430 EQKKTEGIYDMQGRK
+430 EQKKQEGIYDMQGRK